1 VDIAVGA
8 LSNPNRERAH
18 QKNMRKKQPG
28 GAVKDSTQGSWWS
41 KKKNRETVF
50 AYAMMGPDI
59 IGLALFKFAP
69 IIMAFVV
76 SLHSWNALQPMKYL
90 GLDNYATLVSDVE
103 WWQSVARSVQF
114 TVFFVG
120 MVYVGGLGLAV
131 FLQSLKARI
140 QEILRTIY
148 FLPYAVSMVV
158 AGIIWLFMMQ
168 EKRGYMN
175 AIVRAIGVDPL
186 TYLSNSST
194 ALFWV
199 AFVFAWINVGYYMI
213 LFLAAV
219 KDIPQS
225 LFDAAHIDGASPL
238 QEFRHITLP
247 QIREVSTFVLIVT
260 TVLSFQVFDVV
271 KVMTNGGPANATQV
285 SVFYIYKHAFE
296 FGKLGYSSA
305 LAFVLFVLLF
315 GVSLLQLRIMERKR

>member
-1 VDIAVGA
+1 
-8 LSNPNRERAH
+8 
-18 QKNMRKKQPG
+18 MRKEQPG
-28 GAVKDSTQGSWWS
+28 SIPDTNGRESWWS
-41 KKKNRETVF
+41 KKKNREAVF
-50 AYAMMGPDI
+50 AYAMLGPDI
-59 IGLALFKFAP
+59 VGLALFKFAP

-90 GLDNYATLVSDVE
+90 GFDNYARLISDME
-103 WWQSVARSVQF
+103 WWHSVGRSVVF

-140 QEILRTIY
+140 QETLRTIY

-168 EKRGYMN
+168 EKHGYMN
-175 AIVRAIGVDPL
+175 AMVRSLGLDSLA
-186 TYLSNSST
+186 YLSNPT
-194 ALFWV
+194 MALFWI

-213 LFLAAV
+213 LFLAAI

-225 LFDAAHIDGASPL
+225 LFDAAHLDGANPL
-238 QEFRHITLP
+238 QEFWYITLP
-247 QIREVSTFVLIVT
+247 QIKEVSTFVLIVT

-285 SVFYIYKHAFE
+285 SVFYIYKQAFE

-305 LAFVLFVLLF
+305 LAFVLFVMLF
-315 GVSLLQLRIMERKR
+315 GVSLLQLRIMERKQ

>member
-1 VDIAVGA
+1 MNDKRPGA
-8 LSNPNRERAH
+8 AADRSDR
-18 QKNMRKKQPG
+18 
-28 GAVKDSTQGSWWS
+28 GSWWS

-50 AYAMMGPDI
+50 AYAMMAPDI

-76 SLHSWNALQPMKYL
+76 SLHSWNALQPMQYL
-90 GLDNYATLVSDVE
+90 GFENYTKLLSDVE
-103 WWQSVARSVQF
+103 WWESVGRSAQF

-131 FLQSLKARI
+131 FLQSLKNRI
-140 QEILRTIY
+140 QETLRTVY

-158 AGIIWLFMMQ
+158 AGIIWLFMLQ

-175 AIVRAIGVDPL
+175 AIVRAIGIEPL
-186 TYLSNSST
+186 TYLSNSAT

-225 LFDAAHIDGASPL
+225 LFDAAHIDGANPL
-238 QEFRHITLP
+238 QEFWHITLP
-247 QIREVSTFVLIVT
+247 QIRGVSTFVLIVT

-271 KVMTNGGPANATQV
+271 KVMTNGGPADATEV
-285 SVFYIYKHAFE
+285 SVFYIYKQAFE
-296 FGKLGYSSA
+296 FGQLGYSSA